1 MDTAKVAKVAFDGAS
16 PRGDGLPSTQE
27 LLEELRD
34 STFYLRDLTRPINP
48 EADLVAVH
56 GLNPVDSK
64 AFALRTWTDGVEGDE
79 KLWLKD
85 FLPHR
90 LPNVR
95 VLLYAYNSN
104 VAFNTSKIGVGDIAE
119 DLLRRLWSK
128 RQVCMDGFSN
138 DRRKAD
144 SSLGGLVVKRAI
156 VKARSISRYE
166 SISRSAKSY
175 AFFATPHRGGFGAE
189 VGQAGAGILRR
200 LHKNPRTGI
209 LEALRKDSHIAP
221 DINNDFVDGQNNY
234 HICTFYECKPMPAM
248 SDLIVEKSSAIL
260 GLGLAETRIPCINSN
275 HSTICK
281 FASEDG
287 EYQSIIEEIASLVQW
302 ATKMAGVQLIPEE
315 LHAAQSIDDTESE
328 FAYSTVS
335 SGDETLITTL
345 SLDNDNL
352 PSVKRAGTQEDRYAR
367 KRTFFLVPYVRNV
380 NFVGQQNV
388 LQMIKQFLSLANEF
402 QNRCAIHGIGG
413 AGKSQIALEISC
425 WYQINYPGQSVF
437 WLQANG
443 ADQLRDSMGLIA
455 AHCRL
460 SRSEETRIN
469 TLHRLKQWLLDP
481 RNGNWLMIVDNAN
494 SADTFSTPLTS
505 GVIHESN
512 PSIRDPMS
520 LGLGLFIPNPPH
532 GKVLFTT
539 NNKLVA
545 ETLARGGFVVEVHPM
560 SKQDATDMLSK
571 GLTERPKLEPSSQT
585 NTDSERLAEKLD
597 HLPFALMQA
606 AALMKRNS
614 LGARDYMVLIESD
627 TGSEQ
632 DTNTITKAAMLTF
645 RAAFDQIGVQF
656 PPATEV
662 LSVMAF
668 YDSKHIPLSLLR
680 KVHRDDQRTA
690 DESLRILQAY
700 SLITTDS
707 ENENFDVHRL
717 VQLAMRRR
725 LSIGGV
731 EKKWACKALLT
742 LSEDYPDGEF
752 GSWEACAVLAPHA
765 LSILHSKLYGS
776 DEALPLGILQAKV
789 SWHYFQQGLYD
800 QAEHWNRYALD
811 NLSLSPLTKQEDVM
825 VAKSNRAYILSRLGR
840 FDEGEDLAQELME
853 HRQTA
858 EDKLRNM
865 ATLSLSYQEQGRYLK
880 AEVVSRRL
888 LKKAEKSPN
897 ASEIDILQAKMR
909 LSIVLFYI
917 DACSES
923 KKYGTEAMRGIQ
935 NCLGAHHPLTL
946 KASKCLARV
955 LHALGEYAEAERLAF
970 DTWIIEKEVLGPFHP
985 DTVKTQ
991 HELAKVLQAQGRL
1004 VAAEA
1009 HRREILET
1017 SHAQVGHNH
1026 YYTFVAASS
1035 LASCLVESNASIE
1048 NPSAE
1053 RYAEAEELF
1062 TFSLT
1067 GLEKNMRTDH
1077 PETLAS
1083 RTQVAMVRRLR
1094 KKIFPYEIEEYERE
1108 TLKELKKNVGRSH
1121 PFTLKSQD
1129 NLARILWIQNDIKAK
1144 RAEALKIAKGLLT
1157 AREKRF
1163 GWSREITW
1171 QAADLVVEM
1180 LPEGK
1185 EKQKLVQKI
1194 LDARKAYAMGVDEPD
1209 KEKAP
1214 SKQVEPLES

>member
-1 MDTAKVAKVAFDGAS
+1 M
-16 PRGDGLPSTQE
+16 
-27 LLEELRD
+27 
-34 STFYLRDLTRPINP
+34 
-48 EADLVAVH
+48 
-56 GLNPVDSK
+56 
-64 AFALRTWTDGVEGDE
+64 
-79 KLWLKD
+79 
-85 FLPHR
+85 
-90 LPNVR
+90 
-95 VLLYAYNSN
+95 
-104 VAFNTSKIGVGDIAE
+104 
-119 DLLRRLWSK
+119 
-128 RQVCMDGFSN
+128 
-138 DRRKAD
+138 
-144 SSLGGLVVKRAI
+144 
-156 VKARSISRYE
+156 
-166 SISRSAKSY
+166 
-175 AFFATPHRGGFGAE
+175 
-189 VGQAGAGILRR
+189 
-200 LHKNPRTGI
+200 
-209 LEALRKDSHIAP
+209 
-221 DINNDFVDGQNNY
+221 
-234 HICTFYECKPMPAM
+234 
-248 SDLIVEKSSAIL
+248 
-260 GLGLAETRIPCINSN
+260 GLGLAEARIPCINSN

-287 EYQSIIEEIASLVQW
+287 EYQSVIEEIASLVQW
-302 ATKMAGVQLIPEE
+302 ATKMTGAQLISEE
-315 LHAAQSIDDTESE
+315 LRSQRLHAAQSMDDTESE
-328 FAYSTVS
+328 FAYSAVS
-335 SGDETLITTL
+335 SDDDTLVNTL
-345 SLDNDNL
+345 SLDDDTL
-352 PSVKRAGTQEDRYAR
+352 PSVKRVGIQEDHYAR
-367 KRTFFLVPYVRNV
+367 KRAFFLVPYVRNV

-388 LQMIKQFLSLANEF
+388 LQMIKQFISLTDEL
-402 QNRCAIHGIGG
+402 QNRCAIYGIGG

-437 WLQANG
+437 WLQAND

-469 TLHRLKQWLLDP
+469 TLHRLRQWLLDP
-481 RNGNWLMIVDNAN
+481 KNGNWLMIVDNAN
-494 SADTFSTPLTS
+494 SADTFSKPLTS
-505 GVIHESN
+505 GEIRESN

-520 LGLGLFIPNPPH
+520 LDLGQFIPNPPH
-532 GKVLFTT
+532 GKILFTT

-560 SKQDATDMLSK
+560 SKQDATYILSK
-571 GLTERPKLEPSSQT
+571 GLTERPNSESQT
-585 NTDSERLAEKLD
+585 NNDLERLAEKLD
-597 HLPFALMQA
+597 HLPLALMQA
-606 AALMKRNS
+606 AALMKKNS
-614 LGARDYMVLIESD
+614 LGARDYMGLIESD
-627 TGSEQ
+627 TGSEL
-632 DTNTITKAAMLTF
+632 DTDTITKAAMLTF

-656 PPATEV
+656 PPATEF

-668 YDSKHIPLSLLR
+668 YDSKRIPLSLLR

-700 SLITTDS
+700 SLIITDS

-725 LSIGGV
+725 LSTGGA

-752 GSWEACAVLAPHA
+752 GSWEACAVLTPHV
-765 LSILHSKLYGS
+765 LRVLHSKLYGLE
-776 DEALPLGILQAKV
+776 EALPLGTLQAKV
-789 SWHYFQQGLYD
+789 SWYYAQQGLYE
-800 QAEHWNRYALD
+800 QAEHWNRYALE

-853 HRQTA
+853 QRQTT

-880 AEVVSRRL
+880 AEVVSRKL

-909 LSIVLFYI
+909 LGIVLYYI
-917 DACSES
+917 DACNES
-923 KKYGTEAMRGIQ
+923 KKYGTEAMRGFQ
-935 NCLGAHHPLTL
+935 NCLGPRHPLTL

-970 DTWIIEKEVLGPFHP
+970 DTWIIEKEVQGPYHP

-1035 LASCLVESNASIE
+1035 LASCLVESNASIG

-1067 GLEKNMRTDH
+1067 GFEKNIRTDH
-1077 PETLAS
+1077 PETLAL

-1094 KKIFPYEIEEYERE
+1094 KETLPYEIEEYERE
-1108 TLKELKKNVGRSH
+1108 TLKKLKKNVGRSH

-1129 NLARILWIQNDIKAK
+1129 NLARILWVQNDIKAK

-1171 QAADLVVEM
+1171 QAADLLVQM
-1180 LPEGK
+1180 FPEGK
-1185 EKQKLVQKI
+1185 EKQKLVQKTS
-1194 LDARKAYAMGVDEPD
+1194 DARKGYALGVYEPD
-1209 KEKAP
+1209 EERAP
-1214 SKQVEPLES
+1214 SNQVEP